1 MFSLARLSC
10 FVAVAEEL
18 HFGRAAERLHMTQPP
33 LSRQIQQ
40 LESELGVQLID
51 RTTRTVT
58 LTPAGVAFLPD
69 ARRILQLAEGAAQ
82 TVKRIPEGD
91 LGTVVVGFTAA
102 SAHVVFPRLLSAAR
116 EKLPD
121 VKLDLREMVTAV
133 QLEGLMTGEVDL
145 GMARPPVK
153 RPGLVS
159 RPLLHEQLIAAL
171 PEDHPLAGLNRQLTL
186 NDLDDQDVIMYSPV
200 QARYFNELLISTFT
214 IAGASPRYVQ
224 YVTQVH
230 TMLVLVRT
238 GIGIALVPAS
248 AATLHPDGVVF
259 RTIGAFRE
267 RPVEL
272 DAVWRGD
279 STNPALLRLLRDV
292 LPQREWT
299 TDDLVEDV
307 SGSRIDRVPLIADI
321 EMPST
326 SSWSERPAL
335 APAKARCRSRREGRQ
350 HRIRGRLGVGRQGQI
365 RPNNKRHIVI
375 RVMTDKGVEPRQL
388 AAVVVHGAVGLKC

>member
-1 MFSLARLSC
+1 
-10 FVAVAEEL
+10 
-18 HFGRAAERLHMTQPP
+18 MTQPP

-40 LESELGVQLID
+40 LETELGVQLID

-69 ARRILQLAEGAAQ
+69 AWRILQLAEGAAQ

-102 SAHVVFPRLLSAAR
+102 SAHVVLPRLLTAAR
-116 EKLPD
+116 LKLPD
-121 VKLDLREMVTAV
+121 VKIDLREMVTSV
-133 QLEGLMTGEVDL
+133 QLDALMTGEVDL

-171 PEDHPLAGLNRQLTL
+171 PEEHRLANPGRQLTL
-186 NDLDDQDVIMYSPV
+186 ADLDGEDMIMYSPV
-200 QARYFNELLISTFT
+200 QARYFNDLLISTFT
-214 IAGASPRYVQ
+214 QAGVTPRYVQ

-259 RTIGAFRE
+259 RAIGSVTE

-272 DAVWRGD
+272 DAVWAGD
-279 STNPALLRLLRDV
+279 SSNPALMRLLKDV
-292 LPQREWT
+292 LPQQEWT
-299 TDDLVEDV
+299 TDDL
-307 SGSRIDRVPLIADI
+307 I
-321 EMPST
+321 EV
-326 SSWSERPAL
+326 
-335 APAKARCRSRREGRQ
+335 
-350 HRIRGRLGVGRQGQI
+350 VG
-365 RPNNKRHIVI
+365 
-375 RVMTDKGVEPRQL
+375 
-388 AAVVVHGAVGLKC
+388 

>member
-91 LGTVVVGFTAA
+91 LGTVVIGFTAA
-102 SAHVVFPRLLSAAR
+102 SAHVVLPRLLSAAR

-133 QLEGLMTGEVDL
+133 QLDGLMSGEVDL

-171 PEDHPLAGLNRQLTL
+171 PEEHPLASLNRQLTL
-186 NDLDDQDVIMYSPV
+186 TDLDGQDVIMYSPI
-200 QARYFNELLISTFT
+200 QAKYFNELLISTFT

-248 AATLHPDGVVF
+248 AATLHPDHVVF

-279 STNPALLRLLRDV
+279 SSNPALLRLLRDV

-307 SGSRIDRVPLIADI
+307 IG
-321 EMPST
+321 
-326 SSWSERPAL
+326 
-335 APAKARCRSRREGRQ
+335 
-350 HRIRGRLGVGRQGQI
+350 
-365 RPNNKRHIVI
+365 
-375 RVMTDKGVEPRQL
+375 
-388 AAVVVHGAVGLKC
+388 

>member
-40 LESELGVQLID
+40 LESELGVQLIE
-51 RTTRTVT
+51 RSTRAVT
-58 LTPAGVAFLPD
+58 LTPAGLAFLPD
-69 ARRILQLAEGAAQ
+69 APIYARILQLAEGAAQ
-82 TVKRIPEGD
+82 TVKRIPAGD

-102 SAHVVFPRLLSAAR
+102 SAHAALPRLLEQAR

-121 VKLDLREMVTAV
+121 VKLDLREMVTAA
-133 QLEGLMTGEVDL
+133 QIEGLMTGELDL
-145 GMARPPVK
+145 GMARPPLK

-171 PEDHPLAGLNRQLTL
+171 PEAHPMAGLGRQLTL
-186 NDLDDQDVIMYSPV
+186 NDLDGQDVIMYSPV
-200 QARYFNELLISTFT
+200 EARYFNELLISTFT
-214 IAGASPRYVQ
+214 IAGATPRYVQ
-224 YVTQVH
+224 TVTQVH
-230 TMLVLVRT
+230 TMLVLVRS

-259 RTIGAFRE
+259 RSIGAFRE
-267 RPVEL
+267 RPVGL

-307 SGSRIDRVPLIADI
+307 
-321 EMPST
+321 
-326 SSWSERPAL
+326 
-335 APAKARCRSRREGRQ
+335 
-350 HRIRGRLGVGRQGQI
+350 VG
-365 RPNNKRHIVI
+365 
-375 RVMTDKGVEPRQL
+375 
-388 AAVVVHGAVGLKC
+388 

>member
-1 MFSLARLSC
+1 VFSLARLSC
-10 FVAVAEEL
+10 FIAVAEEL

-40 LESELGVQLID
+40 LEAELGVQLID
-51 RTTRTVT
+51 RTTRSVT

-69 ARRILQLAEGAAQ
+69 ARRILQLAESASL
-82 TVKRIPEGD
+82 TVKRVPAGD

-102 SAHVVFPRLLSAAR
+102 SAHVVLPLLFDAAR

-121 VKLDLREMVTAV
+121 VKLDLREMVTSD
-133 QLEGLMTGEVDL
+133 QLEGLMSGELDL
-145 GMARPPVK
+145 GMARPPVR

-171 PEDHPLAGLNRQLTL
+171 PRAHPLADLGRELTL
-186 NDLDDQDVIMYSPV
+186 NDLDGQDVIMYSPV

-214 IAGASPRYVQ
+214 IAGATPRYVQ

-230 TMLVLVRT
+230 TMLVLVRS

-248 AATLHPDGVVF
+248 AATLHPEGVAF
-259 RTIGAFRE
+259 RSIGAFRE

-299 TDDLVEDV
+299 TDVLLEDV
-307 SGSRIDRVPLIADI
+307 VR
-321 EMPST
+321 
-326 SSWSERPAL
+326 
-335 APAKARCRSRREGRQ
+335 
-350 HRIRGRLGVGRQGQI
+350 
-365 RPNNKRHIVI
+365 
-375 RVMTDKGVEPRQL
+375 
-388 AAVVVHGAVGLKC
+388 

>member
-1 MFSLARLSC
+1 MFSSGRLSC
-10 FVAVAEEL
+10 FIAVAEEL

-40 LESELGVQLID
+40 IEGELGVQLID
-51 RTTRTVT
+51 RTTRSVT

-69 ARRILQLAEGAAQ
+69 ARRILQLAEGAAM
-82 TVKRIPEGD
+82 TVRRVPAGD

-102 SAHVVFPRLLSAAR
+102 SAHVVLPLLLEAAR

-121 VKLDLREMVTAV
+121 VKLELREMVTSV
-133 QLEGLMTGEVDL
+133 QLEGLLNGELDL

-171 PEDHPLAGLNRQLTL
+171 PMGHPLADLGRQLTL
-186 NDLDDQDVIMYSPV
+186 NDLDGEDVIMYSPV
-200 QARYFNELLISTFT
+200 QARYFNQLLISTFT
-214 IAGASPRYVQ
+214 IAGATPRYVQ

-230 TMLVLVRT
+230 TMLVLVRSQ
-238 GIGIALVPAS
+238 IGIALVPAS
-248 AATLHPDGVVF
+248 AATLHPEGVVF
-259 RTIGAFRE
+259 RSIGAFRE

-299 TDDLVEDV
+299 TDGLVE
-307 SGSRIDRVPLIADI
+307 
-321 EMPST
+321 E
-326 SSWSERPAL
+326 
-335 APAKARCRSRREGRQ
+335 
-350 HRIRGRLGVGRQGQI
+350 
-365 RPNNKRHIVI
+365 
-375 RVMTDKGVEPRQL
+375 
-388 AAVVVHGAVGLKC
+388 AVG

>member
-1 MFSLARLSC
+1 VASSDARSASLFSLARLSC
-10 FVAVAEEL
+10 FIAVAEEL

-40 LESELGVQLID
+40 LESELGVHLID
-51 RTTRTVT
+51 RTTRSVT
-58 LTPAGVAFLPD
+58 LTPAGIAFLPE

-82 TVKRIPEGD
+82 TVKRIPAGD

-102 SAHVVFPRLLSAAR
+102 SAHAVLPRLLDAAR

-121 VKLDLREMVTAV
+121 VELDLREMVTAA
-133 QLEGLMTGEVDL
+133 QIEGLMTGELDL
-145 GMARPPVK
+145 GMARPPLK

-159 RPLLHEQLIAAL
+159 RPLLHEQLVAAL
-171 PEDHPLAGLNRQLTL
+171 PAEHSLAGLTRQLTL
-186 NDLDDQDVIMYSPV
+186 NDLDGQDVVMYSPV

-214 IAGASPRYVQ
+214 IAGATPRYVQ

-230 TMLVLVRT
+230 TMLVLVRS

-248 AATLHPDGVVF
+248 AATLHPEGVVF
-259 RTIGAFRE
+259 RSIETFRE

-279 STNPALLRLLRDV
+279 SSNPALLRLLRDV
-292 LPQREWT
+292 LPEREWT

-307 SGSRIDRVPLIADI
+307 VS
-321 EMPST
+321 
-326 SSWSERPAL
+326 
-335 APAKARCRSRREGRQ
+335 
-350 HRIRGRLGVGRQGQI
+350 
-365 RPNNKRHIVI
+365 
-375 RVMTDKGVEPRQL
+375 
-388 AAVVVHGAVGLKC
+388 

>member
-10 FVAVAEEL
+10 FIAVAEEL

-40 LESELGVQLID
+40 LEAELGVQLID

-82 TVKRIPEGD
+82 TVKRVLAGD

-102 SAHVVFPRLLSAAR
+102 SAHAVLPRLLEAAR
-116 EKLPD
+116 AKLPD
-121 VKLDLREMVTAV
+121 VKLDLREMVTAA
-133 QLEGLMTGEVDL
+133 QIEGLVTGELDL
-145 GMARPPVK
+145 GMARPPLK

-171 PEDHPLAGLNRQLTL
+171 PKGHPLTELGRQLTL
-186 NDLDDQDVIMYSPV
+186 NDLDGQDVVMYSPV

-214 IAGASPRYVQ
+214 IAGATPRYVQ
-224 YVTQVH
+224 TVTQVH
-230 TMLVLVRT
+230 TMLVLVRS

-248 AATLHPDGVVF
+248 AATLHPEGVEF
-259 RTIGAFRE
+259 RSIGAFRE

-272 DAVWRGD
+272 DAVWRSD
-279 STNPALLRLLRDV
+279 STNPALIRLLRDV

-299 TDDLVEDV
+299 TDDLVDEF
-307 SGSRIDRVPLIADI
+307 
-321 EMPST
+321 
-326 SSWSERPAL
+326 
-335 APAKARCRSRREGRQ
+335 
-350 HRIRGRLGVGRQGQI
+350 VG
-365 RPNNKRHIVI
+365 N
-375 RVMTDKGVEPRQL
+375 
-388 AAVVVHGAVGLKC
+388 

>member
-1 MFSLARLSC
+1 VFSFGRLSC
-10 FVAVAEEL
+10 FIAVAEEL

-51 RTTRTVT
+51 RTTRSVT

-69 ARRILQLAEGAAQ
+69 ARRILQLAEGAAM
-82 TVKRIPEGD
+82 TVKRVPAGD

-102 SAHVVFPRLLSAAR
+102 SAHVVLPLLLEEAR
-116 EKLPD
+116 KKLPD
-121 VKLDLREMVTAV
+121 VKLELREMVTSV
-133 QLEGLMTGEVDL
+133 QLEGLLNGELDL

-171 PEDHPLAGLNRQLTL
+171 PMGHPLADLGRQLTL
-186 NDLDDQDVIMYSPV
+186 NDLDGEDVIMYSPV
-200 QARYFNELLISTFT
+200 QARYFNQLLISTFT
-214 IAGASPRYVQ
+214 IAGATPRYVQ

-230 TMLVLVRT
+230 TMLVLVRSQ
-238 GIGIALVPAS
+238 IGIALVPAS
-248 AATLHPDGVVF
+248 AATLHPEGVVF
-259 RTIGAFRE
+259 RSIGAFRE

-299 TDDLVEDV
+299 TDGLVDE
-307 SGSRIDRVPLIADI
+307 
-321 EMPST
+321 
-326 SSWSERPAL
+326 
-335 APAKARCRSRREGRQ
+335 
-350 HRIRGRLGVGRQGQI
+350 
-365 RPNNKRHIVI
+365 
-375 RVMTDKGVEPRQL
+375 
-388 AAVVVHGAVGLKC
+388 AVG

>member
-1 MFSLARLSC
+1 VFSFGRLSC
-10 FVAVAEEL
+10 FIAVAEEL

-51 RTTRTVT
+51 RTTRSVT

-69 ARRILQLAEGAAQ
+69 ARRILQLAEGAAM
-82 TVKRIPEGD
+82 TVKRVPAGD

-102 SAHVVFPRLLSAAR
+102 SAHVVLPLLLEAAR

-121 VKLDLREMVTAV
+121 VKLELREMVTSV
-133 QLEGLMTGEVDL
+133 QLEGLLNGELDL

-171 PEDHPLAGLNRQLTL
+171 PMGHPLADLGRQLTL
-186 NDLDDQDVIMYSPV
+186 NDLDGEDVIMYSPV
-200 QARYFNELLISTFT
+200 QARYFNQLLISTFT
-214 IAGASPRYVQ
+214 IAGATPRYVQ

-230 TMLVLVRT
+230 TMLVLVRSQ
-238 GIGIALVPAS
+238 IGIALVPAS
-248 AATLHPDGVVF
+248 AATLHPEGVVF
-259 RTIGAFRE
+259 RSIGAFRE

-299 TDDLVEDV
+299 TDGLVDE
-307 SGSRIDRVPLIADI
+307 
-321 EMPST
+321 
-326 SSWSERPAL
+326 
-335 APAKARCRSRREGRQ
+335 
-350 HRIRGRLGVGRQGQI
+350 
-365 RPNNKRHIVI
+365 
-375 RVMTDKGVEPRQL
+375 
-388 AAVVVHGAVGLKC
+388 AVG